1 MKNNKINLFT
11 KLKSLKPIYYVCII
25 IVIIGLVIGILFLV
39 KQFQTKN
46 TNINTNTNTHT
57 LIKGKLES
65 HLSVDPKPNTA
76 ANVSGY
82 YNWTWGGNG
91 GGNPTGNWNIGIL
104 FGGEDPITA
113 IKNNISNSF
122 KISAPIKYL
131 NLGGGDNP
139 NGWSLE
145 SIEYVNS
152 RLQDIK
158 QNHWNGIC
166 FDVEACPTNVN
177 FISAFQKC
185 FANCKNS
192 GLQVFI
198 TISGTVPWACKT
210 GSGQGAELVNSWI
223 NDSNIDYI
231 SPQLY
236 GGDGRT
242 LVTSDLSKFSNSKA
256 KIIPSIPYAKD
267 WDAIQNLGI
276 KPYGYIVWN
285 HDNTIPPS
293 NNNICGATWS
303 DAANNCKGGN
313 PKFCNN
319 DGDCAGQSCYK
330 FPCYSD
336 KKCGFD
342 YTDAVTNCIKN
353 SDCPSGT
360 DADCPSGQHC
370 FAVPKVC
377 A

>member
-25 IVIIGLVIGILFLV
+25 IVIIGIVIGIIFLA
-39 KQFQTKN
+39 KHFQTN
-46 TNINTNTNTHT
+46 NTNTLT
-57 LIKGKLES
+57 KS
-65 HLSVDPKPNTA
+65 HLGTHLSIDPKPNTPS
-76 ANVSGY
+76 NISGY
-82 YNWTWGGNG
+82 YSWTWGGNG
-91 GGNPTGNWNIGIL
+91 GGNPTGDWNIGIL

-113 IKNNISNSF
+113 IKNNISNSY

-131 NLGGGDNP
+131 NIGGGDPN
-139 NGWSLE
+139 NGWSLDA
-145 SIEYVNS
+145 INYVNQN
-152 RLQDIK
+152 LQNI
-158 QNHWNGIC
+158 QNNNWDGIC
-166 FDVEACPTNVN
+166 FDIEACPPNIS
-177 FISAFQKC
+177 FISAFQQC
-185 FANCKNS
+185 FANCKQID
-192 GLQVFI
+192 LDVFI
-198 TISGTVPWACKT
+198 TISGVVPWSCKT
-210 GSGQGAELVNSWI
+210 GSGQGDDLVNAWI

-236 GGDGRT
+236 EGDGTT
-242 LVTSDLSKFSNSKA
+242 LVLPDLTKFGKAKA

-285 HDNTIPPS
+285 HDNRSPPT

-303 DAANNCKGGN
+303 DALNNCKGGN
-313 PKFCNN
+313 PTFCNN

-336 KKCGFD
+336 KKCGLN
-342 YTDAVTNCIKN
+342 YNNAVTNCSSN

-360 DADCPSGQHC
+360 DADCPEGQQC
-370 FAVPKVC
+370 YAVPKVC